1 MGLHARSVNDSL
13 RLASFTK
20 GEVSW
25 STTEEPFTSEE
36 EDAIVTLVVVV
47 IGIIVAIV
55 VLFSMG
61 IFIDCKHQYVK
72 ITVCIPIVDD
82 LSIGSFDYRK
92 KNISKKKK
100 LKLKMPPLSQVRK
113 KNQKEDVKSLASDM
127 CPNGA
132 SDAGFR
138 TRDAIV

>member
-1 MGLHARSVNDSL
+1 MGLREKTVNNSHALLS
-13 RLASFTK
+13 T
-20 GEVSW
+20 GEGEMSW
-25 STTEEPFTSEE
+25 STTETPFTAEE

-47 IGIIVAIV
+47 IGIIVAII

-61 IFIDCKHQYVK
+61 IFIDCKHQ
-72 ITVCIPIVDD
+72 
-82 LSIGSFDYRK
+82 K
-92 KNISKKKK
+92 KEALKKRK
-100 LKLKMPPLSQVRK
+100 LKLRMPPMSRTRK
-113 KNQKEDVKSLASDM
+113 TEKDDAKSLASDM